1 MKSFFSKVFVMIT
14 IFLFLAVPFLGWAK
28 VKGKVTPEKAPVLGN
43 VMVTL
48 YALGVDTSGQ
58 KPYGEAIYLSKG
70 TPRQA
75 LITLKQIVLEGKIPA
90 WSFNMKDQIE
100 VVVFR
105 GTFLK
110 LSKIGI
116 KKVVLKDSNVEIYAE
131 YKDFPDSDFPTQP
144 AAVISAGQL
153 PPGKYTAILFV
164 DNKLQK
170 QVDFSVSR

>member
-1 MKSFFSKVFVMIT
+1 MGHFFNKIFAMIT
-14 IFLFLAVPFLGWAK
+14 IFLFLAVPFPGRAE
-28 VKGKVTPEKAPVLGN
+28 GEGAGEKVLGLEN
-43 VMVTL
+43 VVVTH
-48 YALGVDTSGQ
+48 YALGGNTAGQ

-75 LITLKQIVLEGKIPA
+75 IITLKQIVLEGDKPA
-90 WSFNMKDQIE
+90 WSFKMKDQIE
-100 VVVFR
+100 IIVFR

-131 YKDFPDSDFPTQP
+131 YKDSPSSDIATQP

-153 PPGKYTAILFV
+153 PPGKYTVILFV
-164 DNKLQK
+164 DEKLQK
-170 QVDFSVSR
+170 KVDFSVSR